1 MYDAILFD
9 FDGVLA
15 DTEPIH
21 WACWSYVLAP
31 YGLHID
37 WETYRA
43 CCIGIPDLD
52 VIGLLVER
60 GNRAM
65 DARELFERLYPLKK
79 ARFNEVTL
87 AEPPISAETIA
98 FIQSLKGLKLAV
110 VTSSGRMEIE
120 PLLVKT
126 GLRPDF
132 GALVAGEDVTRLKP
146 APDPYLLA
154 AKLLAAERPL
164 VVEDSQ
170 SGQESGR
177 AAGFDVLAV
186 PDAAHTP
193 ELVRAKLFTP
203 SAPQAP

>member
-21 WACWSYVLAP
+21 WACWSHVLAP
-31 YGLHID
+31 CGLHLD

-52 VIGLLVER
+52 VIGLVVKRCNSTL
-60 GNRAM
+60 

-87 AEPPISAETIA
+87 AEPPISAGMIA
-98 FIQSLKGLKLAV
+98 FVQSLHGYKLAV

-126 GLRPDF
+126 GLRPAFDV
-132 GALVAGEDVTRLKP
+132 LLAGEDVTRLKP

-154 AKLLAAERPL
+154 AKLLGAKKAL
-164 VVEDSQ
+164 VVEDSPA
-170 SGQESGR
+170 GLESGR
-177 AAGFDVLAV
+177 AGGFDILAV

-193 ELVRAKLFTP
+193 ELVRAKL
-203 SAPQAP
+203 QAG